1 MRTKDFTN
9 QNREFKTMRTVM
21 KTKFFMFSACLLV
34 CLILT
39 MFSLSNLPAQIHERT
54 PYQFPAFSVQTEM
67 NTGVQLSTPTFSNR
81 IRLKTGGVNMK
92 VDTYTSV
99 PCVVDWNEDGKK
111 DLLVGCFYY
120 GNVYLF
126 LNSGTDTVPVFT
138 TGTKL
143 KADGQEISV
152 AYG

>member
-1 MRTKDFTN
+1 MFTAN
-9 QNREFKTMRTVM
+9 LF
-21 KTKFFMFSACLLV
+21 V
-34 CLILT
+34 CLILAL
-39 MFSLSNLPAQIHERT
+39 FPLSNLPAQIQERNS
-54 PYQFPAFSVQTEM
+54 YQFPAFSVHTEM
-67 NTGVQLSTPTFSNR
+67 NTQAQSSTPTFSNR
-81 IRLKTGGVNMK
+81 IRLKAGGINMK

-126 LNSGTDTVPVFT
+126 INSGNDAVPVFT

>member
-1 MRTKDFTN
+1 
-9 QNREFKTMRTVM
+9 
-21 KTKFFMFSACLLV
+21 
-34 CLILT
+34 
-39 MFSLSNLPAQIHERT
+39 
-54 PYQFPAFSVQTEM
+54 
-67 NTGVQLSTPTFSNR
+67 
-81 IRLKTGGVNMK
+81 MK

-126 LNSGTDTVPVFT
+126 INSGTDAVPVFT

-143 KADGQEISV
+143 EADGQEISV

>member
-1 MRTKDFTN
+1 MHLKILNSTTILFACIIGIFAVAEPILAQVPNAGTKIGCENVSTAISMTSQFT
-9 QNREFKTMRTVM
+9 
-21 KTKFFMFSACLLV
+21 
-34 CLILT
+34 
-39 MFSLSNLPAQIHERT
+39 
-54 PYQFPAFSVQTEM
+54 
-67 NTGVQLSTPTFSNR
+67 STPTFTAAM
-81 IRLKTGGVNMK
+81 RLKANGVDMK

-99 PCVVDWNEDGKK
+99 PCVVDWNGDGKK

-126 LNSGTDTVPVFT
+126 LNSGSDSAPVFT

-143 KADGQEISV
+143 KADGLDLSV